1 MHALIISLRKP
12 LAFCVLV
19 LMLALSSL
27 PHASAQQQQRQQG
40 APPPPPAPRQQ
51 QQTPADDA
59 IPQDDDEVI
68 TVESDLTNIL
78 FTAVDKNKRFVDAL
92 KQGDIRILEDGV
104 PQDIFTFQKQAD
116 LPLSLAILIDTSGS
130 QERTLPEEKAAAQRF
145 VDSVLRQ
152 RKDEAAVVSFTG
164 ETTLENGL
172 TGNAARV
179 KQAIERV
186 RFIPAAGVIN
196 GSIVGTPPISGSN
209 RDAAGSTAIWDAI
222 WVTSKDVLTE
232 APARTRRAIIL
243 LSDGVN
249 TYGQFDL
256 GEAVQQALRSE
267 VAVYSIGIGDDF
279 NYDGVDEGALRRIS
293 ERTGGRAYFPQSG
306 ADLDVAFQQI
316 ERELRE
322 QYLVAY
328 SPKNKARDDRFRELK
343 IEVVNPELKKQN
355 LRLTYR
361 PGYFRRAGDT
371 ASNAAR

>member
-1 MHALIISLRKP
+1 MHALAISIRKP
-12 LAFCVLV
+12 FALCV
-19 LMLALSSL
+19 LALSLALVSL
-27 PHASAQQQQRQQG
+27 PHAGAQQQQRQQG
-40 APPPPPAPRQQ
+40 APPPAPRPQQ
-51 QQTPADDA
+51 QPPADDA
-59 IPQDDDEVI
+59 IAQDDDEVI

-92 KQGDIRILEDGV
+92 KQGDVRILEDGV

-172 TGNAARV
+172 TGSAARV

-196 GSIVGTPPISGSN
+196 GGMVGTPPISGTN
-209 RDAAGSTAIWDAI
+209 QAAAGSTAIWDAI

-232 APARTRRAIIL
+232 APPRTRRAIIL

-249 TYGQFDL
+249 TYGQFNL

-279 NYDGVDEGALRRIS
+279 NYEGVDEGALRRIS

-306 ADLDVAFQQI
+306 ADLQIAFQQI

-361 PGYFRRAGDT
+361 PGYFRRSGDT
-371 ASNAAR
+371 ASGAAR